1 MRLYC
6 PLHSDVIKHNKC
18 VLLLYF
24 LTGFHLCL
32 PLSKRRRTGS
42 AVTFIAVL
50 VRERACECNMAPF
63 SLSLKSGFG
72 CTHGV
77 RKQQKKKIVM
87 EAVMLTS
94 HWVCC

>member
-1 MRLYC
+1 MCLYC

-42 AVTFIAVL
+42 AVTFIAAL

-77 RKQQKKKIVM
+77 RKQQKKK
-87 EAVMLTS
+87 L
-94 HWVCC
+94 

>member
-1 MRLYC
+1 M
-6 PLHSDVIKHNKC
+6 
-18 VLLLYF
+18 
-24 LTGFHLCL
+24 
-32 PLSKRRRTGS
+32 
-42 AVTFIAVL
+42 TFIAVL